1 MTPKSLIGLVG
12 AFVLALVAMD
22 SFFIVKETEK
32 AVQKRFAE
40 IVEADLEPGMYFKWP
55 IIDKVVRVDGRT
67 LVHDVPSKPFLTSE
81 KKLLKVDS
89 FVIWRIADVQRYVT
103 TVGSSGSGSPS
114 QIQFYAQQLIDPRV
128 IESLRNEFA
137 ERTVNEVVASERE
150 KLMDAVAE
158 RVNENTMADL
168 GVEVIDIRVA
178 QVDWPEQVRSQV
190 FRRMRAE
197 RNRDAA
203 EHRASGKEAGE
214 RIRAEADRKR
224 TILLAEAYR
233 KAQKLR
239 GEGDAKAANT
249 YAGAYKRDPEF
260 FRFYRSLEGYRKS
273 LDDPE
278 DILVLEPTSD
288 FFRYLKDSS
297 VQR

>member
-1 MTPKSLIGLVG
+1 MTPRSLIGLVG
-12 AFVLALVAMD
+12 AFILALVAMD

-40 IVEADLEPGMYFKWP
+40 IVEADLAPGMYFKWP

-67 LVHDVPSKPFLTSE
+67 LVHDVPSEPFLTSE

-89 FVIWRIADVQRYVT
+89 FVIWRIVDVQRYVT
-103 TVGSSGSGSPS
+103 SVGSSGSRNPS

-128 IESLRNEFA
+128 IEGLRNEFA

-150 KLMDAVAE
+150 TLMDNVAK

-178 QVDWPEQVRSQV
+178 QVDWPEQVRSRV
-190 FRRMRAE
+190 FDRMRAE
-197 RNRDAA
+197 RARDAA
-203 EHRASGKEAGE
+203 EHRASGKEAAE

-233 KAQKLR
+233 EAQKLR
-239 GEGDAKAANT
+239 GEGDARAANT
-249 YAGAYKRDPEF
+249 YARAYNRDPEF

-288 FFRYLKDSS
+288 FFRYLKDSG